1 VRIRKSGRWGPYRQ
15 ASPPPARHRPDA
27 TKWVWEMLPSI
38 VSHIGQSGSP
48 PGCPSFSKARRGLPR
63 SAACMVARPRLG
75 GVERAE
81 IQVPEPAGCE
91 GHAGQGLAVR
101 LMREEGQDGGPGRR
115 HGGFVVG
122 TTKPQRFAGPAPGVS
137 WNHFGERPRPDS
149 NRGMTVLQTVALP
162 LGDEADLGDRRH
174 VIRRRQRPDPSSDS
188 CLSLLDS
195 TSPAKVRACADRD
208 LPGPRVENPAPARP
222 PAPGRRRAGQ
232 GFSTTSR
239 PLVRECPGLSG
250 VAGAHPGSAASGRE
264 IGPDQCSRK
273 WEAAAGIFP
282 TRRR

>member
-1 VRIRKSGRWGPYRQ
+1 
-15 ASPPPARHRPDA
+15 
-27 TKWVWEMLPSI
+27 MLPSI

-195 TSPAKVRACADRD
+195 TSPGKGSRLRR
-208 LPGPRVENPAPARP
+208 PGSARTTGRESGAGPTPPRPGDG
-222 PAPGRRRAGQ
+222 APGKV
-232 GFSTTSR
+232 SR
-239 PLVRECPGLSG
+239 PLLDPWSGNVRVCPGSPGHTLGRLHQVEKSG
-250 VAGAHPGSAASGRE
+250 PISVLGNGKPRPGFFPLG
-264 IGPDQCSRK
+264 GVDFGCS
-273 WEAAAGIFP
+273 P
-282 TRRR
+282 S